1 MIAPDTAPGEALTAM
16 LTDHPLLVVDL
27 GGQVQSWTAG
37 AGRICGYEAGQIVG
51 RSLATCYAPE
61 EQRRLRD
68 EIQEAL
74 KAGYAE
80 AEGWMLRRD
89 GSRAWV
95 RRTLAPLRDLAEQV
109 HGIAVLL
116 TDLTAVRGERA
127 RLEEREQCYRS
138 LFERGPDA
146 MLTLDAEG
154 TVTSANAAAPAL
166 LGTARAELAGRPL
179 VSLVD
184 AEARRTVR
192 IALEQARRGEACTV
206 SCALVRPDGHTVDVR
221 LSLIPILLGERVV
234 GAFAVARD
242 VTTQRRAESALRER
256 EERFR
261 HMVEGTSAGFF
272 YSMDEEGRFRYV
284 SPSVRDVLGYS
295 ADELVGRPLD
305 VVARAEEREPSGEPP
320 ASTDRPRTGRA
331 LRVVRKDGEIVHL
344 EVVENAPGA
353 AGTGGSVGFARDVSR
368 QKELEEQLTHT
379 ALHDPLT
386 GLPNRALFW
395 DRLRQATRLAER
407 APERLFAVLML
418 DLDRFKAVNDTL
430 GHLAGD
436 QLLLGV
442 ARRLERCV
450 RPGDT
455 VSRFGGD
462 EFAILLDGI
471 RDAADATRVA
481 RRIEKALGEPF
492 RLGREYAF
500 GVGSIG
506 IALSAT
512 EHDRPEDLVR
522 FADLAMYRAKALGR
536 ARHEVFD
543 HRMRAGI
550 EARLQLERDLPRAV
564 ERGEF
569 RVEYQPI
576 LSVKTGGLWGFEA
589 LARWH
594 HPVRGLVSP
603 AEFIPLA
610 EQTGEMIAI
619 DLWVLREACRQLQ
632 GWQQRHPG
640 VSINMS
646 VNLSGEH
653 LLRHD
658 LVEQVREVLRENRLE
673 ALSLRLEVNESVLA
687 ERADAGR
694 QVLQALEGLDV
705 QLQLDDFGTGRT
717 PLRSLQQVPVR
728 TLKLDPSLVTRN
740 GDGHGLMAAMVKVAH
755 SLDMSVVAE
764 GVETQEQ
771 MDRVRLLEVDYAQ
784 GYLLS
789 EPLTA
794 ELAEA
799 VIARGLPLN

>member
-1 MIAPDTAPGEALTAM
+1 MIAPAYAPGEALGVM
-16 LTDHPLLVVDL
+16 LPDHPLVVVDL
-27 GGQVQSWTAG
+27 GGQVLSWSAG
-37 AGRICGYEAGQIVG
+37 AERVCGYEAGEIVG
-51 RSLATCYAPE
+51 RGFAACFAADE
-61 EQRRLRD
+61 RRRLRD

-74 KAGYAE
+74 RTGYAE
-80 AEGWMLRRD
+80 AEGWMLRPD
-89 GSRAWV
+89 GGRVWV
-95 RRTLAPLRDLAEQV
+95 RRTLAPLRDLRQQV
-109 HGIAVLL
+109 HGIAAVLC
-116 TDLTAVRGERA
+116 DLTT
-127 RLEEREQCYRS
+127 LRS
-138 LFERGPDA
+138 
-146 MLTLDAEG
+146 
-154 TVTSANAAAPAL
+154 
-166 LGTARAELAGRPL
+166 AEL
-179 VSLVD
+179 
-184 AEARRTVR
+184 
-192 IALEQARRGEACTV
+192 
-206 SCALVRPDGHTVDVR
+206 
-221 LSLIPILLGERVV
+221 
-234 GAFAVARD
+234 
-242 VTTQRRAESALRER
+242 ALRER

-261 HMVEGTSAGFF
+261 QMVEGTAGGFF
-272 YSMDEEGRFRYV
+272 FSMDDEGRFRYV

-295 ADELVGRPLD
+295 ADEMVGRPMELI
-305 VVARAEEREPSGEPP
+305 ARPEERDAGPDSAG
-320 ASTDRPRTGRA
+320 ALNRSRAGRA

-344 EVVENAPGA
+344 EVVQNAPQGA
-353 AGTGGSVGFARDVSR
+353 GSVGYARDVSR
-368 QKELEEQLTHT
+368 QKELEARLTHT

-395 DRLRQATRLAER
+395 DRLCHATRLAER
-407 APERLFAVLML
+407 TPERLFAVLML
-418 DLDRFKAVNDTL
+418 DLDRFKSVNDTL

-471 RDAADATRVA
+471 RDASDAIRVA
-481 RRIEKALGEPF
+481 RRIEKALDEPF

-500 GVGSIG
+500 GAGSIG
-506 IALSAT
+506 IALSRT
-512 EHDRPEDLVR
+512 PHEKPEDLVR
-522 FADLAMYRAKALGR
+522 FADLAMYRAKARGR
-536 ARHEVFD
+536 ARHEVYD
-543 HRMRAGI
+543 HAMAAGI

-610 EQTGEMIAI
+610 EQTGEMIGI
-619 DLWVLREACRQLQ
+619 DLYVLREACRQLQ
-632 GWQQRHPG
+632 AWQARHPG
-640 VSINMS
+640 VQVNMS

-653 LLRHD
+653 LLRRD
-658 LVEQVREVLRENRLE
+658 LAERVRELLREHSVP

-687 ERADAGR
+687 DRADASR
-694 QVLQALEGLDV
+694 QVLQQLHGLDV
-705 QLQLDDFGTGRT
+705 HLQVDDFGTGRT

-728 TLKLDPSLVTRN
+728 GLKLDPSLINRN
-740 GDGHGLMAAMVKVAH
+740 GDGAGLMEAMVKVAH

-771 MDRVRLLEVDYAQ
+771 MDRVRSLQVDYAQ

-789 EPLTA
+789 GPLD
-794 ELAEA
+794 AEA
-799 VIARGLPLN
+799 AERVIARGLPLN

>member
-1 MIAPDTAPGEALTAM
+1 MIAPGTAPGAALAAM
-16 LTDHPLLVVDL
+16 LPDHPLLVVDL
-27 GGQVQSWTAG
+27 SGRVISWSAG
-37 AGRICGYEAGQIVG
+37 AERVCGYSAGQIVG
-51 RSLATCYAPE
+51 RSLATCSAPE
-61 EQRRLRD
+61 EQRRLRE
-68 EIQEAL
+68 EIGQAL

-80 AEGWMLRRD
+80 GEGWMLRPD
-89 GSRAWV
+89 GGRAWV
-95 RRTLAPLRDLAEQV
+95 RRTLAPLRDLDEQV

-116 TDLTAVRGERA
+116 CDLTAQRGERT
-127 RLEEREQCYRS
+127 RLEEREQAYRS

-146 MLTLDAEG
+146 TFTLDANG

-166 LGTARAELAGRPL
+166 LGTPRAELGGRPL
-179 VSLVD
+179 ASLV
-184 AEARRTVR
+184 AEEARETVHD
-192 IALEQARRGEACTV
+192 ALRQARGGEAATV
-206 SCALVRPDGHTVDVR
+206 ACVLARPDARRVEVQ
-221 LSLIPILLGERVV
+221 LSLVPILLRERVV

-242 VTTQRRAESALRER
+242 VTAQRRTESALRER

-261 HMVEGTSAGFF
+261 RMVEGTSAGFF
-272 YSMDEEGRFRYV
+272 YALDDEGRFRYA

-295 ADELVGRPLD
+295 ADELVGRPLEL
-305 VVARAEEREPSGEPP
+305 ASRPEEP
-320 ASTDRPRTGRA
+320 ASDPPSSAPGGGRA
-331 LRVVRKDGEIVHL
+331 LRVVRKDGEVVHL
-344 EVVENAPGA
+344 EVVENAPADA
-353 AGTGGSVGFARDVSR
+353 AGPMGFARDVSR

-418 DLDRFKAVNDTL
+418 DLDRFKTVNDTL

-512 EHDRPEDLVR
+512 EHEKPEELVR

-543 HRMRAGI
+543 HRMREGI
-550 EARLQLERDLPRAV
+550 ESRMQLERDLPRAV

-594 HPVRGLVSP
+594 HPERGLVSP

-610 EQTGEMIAI
+610 EQTGEMIGI
-619 DLWVLREACRQLQ
+619 DLWVLREACRQLRA
-632 GWQQRHPG
+632 WQERHPG
-640 VSINMS
+640 VPVNVS

-658 LVEQVREVLRENRLE
+658 LVEQVRSVLHDHRL
-673 ALSLRLEVNESVLA
+673 AGLSLRLEVNESVLA
-687 ERADAGR
+687 ERADASR
-694 QVLQALEGLDV
+694 PMLQQLDTLDV
-705 QLQLDDFGTGRT
+705 QLQVDDFGTGRT

-728 TLKLDPSLVTRN
+728 TLKLDPSLVARN
-740 GDGHGLMAAMVKVAH
+740 GDGAGLMEAMVKVAH

-771 MDRVRLLEVDYAQ
+771 MERVRLLRVDYAQ

-794 ELAEA
+794 ELAER
-799 VIARGLPLN
+799 VIARGLPLH

>member
-1 MIAPDTAPGEALTAM
+1 MIAPGTTPGAALAAM
-16 LTDHPLLVVDL
+16 LPDHPLLVVDL
-27 GGQVQSWTAG
+27 GGRVISWSAG
-37 AGRICGYEAGQIVG
+37 AERVCGYDAGQIVG
-51 RSLATCYAPE
+51 RSLATCYAPDD
-61 EQRRLRD
+61 QRRLRD
-68 EIQEAL
+68 EIGGAL
-74 KAGYAE
+74 QAGYAE
-80 AEGWMLRRD
+80 GEGWMLRPD
-89 GSRAWV
+89 GGRAWV
-95 RRTLAPLRDLAEQV
+95 RRTLAPVRDLHEQV

-116 TDLTAVRGERA
+116 CDLT
-127 RLEEREQCYRS
+127 
-138 LFERGPDA
+138 P
-146 MLTLDAEG
+146 
-154 TVTSANAAAPAL
+154 
-166 LGTARAELAGRPL
+166 
-179 VSLVD
+179 
-184 AEARRTVR
+184 
-192 IALEQARRGEACTV
+192 
-206 SCALVRPDGHTVDVR
+206 
-221 LSLIPILLGERVV
+221 
-234 GAFAVARD
+234 
-242 VTTQRRAESALRER
+242 QRRMESALRER

-261 HMVEGTSAGFF
+261 GMVEGTSAGFF
-272 YSMDEEGRFRYV
+272 YAMDDEGRFRYV

-295 ADELVGRPLD
+295 ADELVGRPLELA
-305 VVARAEEREPSGEPP
+305 ARSDESAADATGSSARG
-320 ASTDRPRTGRA
+320 GRA

-344 EVVENAPGA
+344 EVVENAPAAA
-353 AGTGGSVGFARDVSR
+353 AGPVGFARDVSR

-492 RLGREYAF
+492 RLGKEYAF

-512 EHDRPEDLVR
+512 RHEKPEELVR

-543 HRMRAGI
+543 HGMREAI
-550 EARLQLERDLPRAV
+550 ESRLQLERDLPRAV

-594 HPVRGLVSP
+594 HPRRGLVSP

-610 EQTGEMIAI
+610 EQTGEMIGI
-619 DLWVLREACRQLQ
+619 DLWVLREACRQLRA
-632 GWQQRHPG
+632 WQQAHPG
-640 VSINMS
+640 ASVNMS

-658 LVEQVREVLRENRLE
+658 LVEQVRSVLRDHRVP
-673 ALSLRLEVNESVLA
+673 ALSLRLEVNETVLA
-687 ERADAGR
+687 ERADASR
-694 QVLQALEGLDV
+694 QVLQQLHGLDV
-705 QLQLDDFGTGRT
+705 QLQVDDFGTGRT

-728 TLKLDPSLVTRN
+728 TLKLDPSLMARN
-740 GDGHGLMAAMVKVAH
+740 GDGGGLMEAMVKVAH

-771 MDRVRLLEVDYAQ
+771 MERVRLLQVDYAQ

-794 ELAEA
+794 EMAER
-799 VIARGLPLN
+799 VIARGLPLSRIPSP

>member
-1 MIAPDTAPGEALTAM
+1 MIAPGYQPGEALGAM
-16 LTDHPLLVVDL
+16 LPDHPLLVVDL
-27 GGQVQSWTAG
+27 GGQVIGWSAG
-37 AGRICGYEAGQIVG
+37 AERVCGYQAGQIVG
-51 RSLATCYAPE
+51 RSFATCYAPDE
-61 EQRRLRD
+61 PRGRLRD
-68 EIQEAL
+68 EIEEAL
-74 KAGYAE
+74 RSGYAE
-80 AEGWMLRRD
+80 GEGWMLRPD
-89 GSRAWV
+89 GGRVWV
-95 RRTLAPLRDLAEQV
+95 RRTLAPLRDLGQQV
-109 HGIAVLL
+109 HGIAVMLC
-116 TDLTAVRGERA
+116 DLTTRR
-127 RLEEREQCYRS
+127 
-138 LFERGPDA
+138 
-146 MLTLDAEG
+146 
-154 TVTSANAAAPAL
+154 
-166 LGTARAELAGRPL
+166 RAEL
-179 VSLVD
+179 D
-184 AEARRTVR
+184 
-192 IALEQARRGEACTV
+192 
-206 SCALVRPDGHTVDVR
+206 
-221 LSLIPILLGERVV
+221 
-234 GAFAVARD
+234 
-242 VTTQRRAESALRER
+242 LRER

-261 HMVEGTSAGFF
+261 EMVEGTAGGFF
-272 YSMDEEGRFRYV
+272 YSMDDQGRFRYL
-284 SPSVRDVLGYS
+284 SPSVRDVLGYT

-305 VVARAEEREPSGEPP
+305 LVARPEEREPPGDAPS
-320 ASTDRPRTGRA
+320 ALDRPRAGRA

-344 EVVENAPGA
+344 EVVENAPQ
-353 AGTGGSVGFARDVSR
+353 GTGSVGYARDVSR

-395 DRLRQATRLAER
+395 DRLRHATRLAER
-407 APERLFAVLML
+407 APERQFAVLML

-471 RDAADATRVA
+471 RDASDATRVA
-481 RRIEKALGEPF
+481 RRITRALGEPF

-500 GVGSIG
+500 GLGSIG
-506 IALSAT
+506 IALSHT
-512 EHDRPEDLVR
+512 PHERPEELVR

-536 ARHEVFD
+536 GRHEVFD

-550 EARLQLERDLPRAV
+550 DARLQLERDLPRAL

-619 DLWVLREACRQLQ
+619 DLYVLREACRQLQ
-632 GWQQRHPG
+632 GWQARHPG
-640 VSINMS
+640 TSINMS

-658 LVEQVREVLRENRLE
+658 LAEQVRDLLREHGLP

-687 ERADAGR
+687 ERADASR
-694 QVLQALEGLDV
+694 QVLQQLHGLDV
-705 QLQLDDFGTGRT
+705 HLQVDDFGTGRT

-728 TLKLDPSLVTRN
+728 ALKLDPSLVTRN
-740 GDGHGLMAAMVKVAH
+740 GDGAGLMEAMVKVAH

-771 MDRVRLLEVDYAQ
+771 MDRVRLLQVDYAQ

-794 ELAEA
+794 EMAER
-799 VIARGLPLN
+799 VIARGLPVN

>member
-1 MIAPDTAPGEALTAM
+1 MIAPGTLPGQALAAM
-16 LTDHPLLVVDL
+16 LPDHPLLVVDL
-27 GGQVQSWTAG
+27 GGQVMSWSSG
-37 AGRICGYEAGQIVG
+37 AERICGYDAEQIVG

-68 EIQEAL
+68 EIQDAL

-80 AEGWMLRRD
+80 GEGWMLRRD
-89 GSRAWV
+89 GGRAWV
-95 RRTLAPLRDLAEQV
+95 RRTLAPVRDLHEQV
-109 HGIAVLL
+109 HGIAVVMC
-116 TDLTAVRGERA
+116 DLTALRGERA

-146 MLTLDAEG
+146 TFTLDAEG
-154 TVTSANAAAPAL
+154 TITSANAAAPAL
-166 LGTARAELAGRPL
+166 LGTPRAELAGRGL
-179 VSLVD
+179 ASLME
-184 AEARRTVR
+184 AEARGAVCA
-192 IALEQARRGEACTV
+192 ALQHARRGEAASL
-206 SCALVRPDGHTVDVR
+206 SCVLARPDARRVEVH
-221 LSLIPILLGERVV
+221 LSLVPFVLGERVV

-242 VTTQRRAESALRER
+242 VTTQRRAEALLRER

-261 HMVEGTSAGFF
+261 QMVEGANAGFF
-272 YSMDEEGRFRYV
+272 YSMDEAGRISYV

-305 VVARAEEREPSGEPP
+305 LVAKPEEREPSGTPSS
-320 ASTDRPRTGRA
+320 AVDDARPGRA
-331 LRVVRKDGEIVHL
+331 LRVMRKDGEVVHL
-344 EVVENAPGA
+344 EVVENAPQGA
-353 AGTGGSVGFARDVSR
+353 GSMGFARDVSR

-407 APERLFAVLML
+407 APERMFAVLML

-492 RLGREYAF
+492 RLGKEYAF

-506 IALSAT
+506 ISLSAT
-512 EHDRPEDLVR
+512 EHEKPEDLVR

-543 HRMRAGI
+543 HRMREGI
-550 EARLQLERDLPRAV
+550 EARLQLEHDLPRAV

-632 GWQQRHPG
+632 AWQERHPG
-640 VSINMS
+640 VPISMS

-658 LVEQVREVLRENRLE
+658 LVEQVRSVLRDHRLE
-673 ALSLRLEVNESVLA
+673 ALSLRLEVKESVLA
-687 ERADAGR
+687 ERADASR
-694 QVLQALEGLDV
+694 QVLQQLKTLDV
-705 QLQLDDFGTGRT
+705 QLQVDDFGTGRT
-717 PLRSLQQVPVR
+717 PLRSLQQSSVR
-728 TLKLDPSLVTRN
+728 TLKLDPSLMARN
-740 GDGHGLMAAMVKVAH
+740 GDGPGLMEAMVKVAH

-771 MDRVRLLEVDYAQ
+771 LDRIRLLKVDYAQ
-784 GYLLS
+784 GYHLS
-789 EPLTA
+789 EPLSA
-794 ELAEA
+794 EMAER

>member
-1 MIAPDTAPGEALTAM
+1 MIAPSLAPGHALAAM
-16 LTDHPLLVVDL
+16 LPDHPLLVVDL
-27 GGQVQSWTAG
+27 GGQVMSWSAG
-37 AGRICGYEAGQIVG
+37 AERVCGYDADQIVG

-80 AEGWMLRRD
+80 HEGWMLRRD
-89 GSRAWV
+89 GGRAWV
-95 RRTLAPLRDLAEQV
+95 RRTLAPLRDLSEQV
-109 HGIAVLL
+109 HGIAVLMC
-116 TDLTAVRGERA
+116 DLTAQRGETA

-146 MLTLDAEG
+146 TFTLDADG

-166 LGTARAELAGRPL
+166 LGTARADLAGRGL
-179 VSLVD
+179 ASLVE
-184 AEARRTVR
+184 AEARGAVR
-192 IALEQARRGEACTV
+192 GALEQARRGHASIL
-206 SCALVRPDGHTVDVR
+206 SCALARPDARRVEVQ
-221 LSLIPILLGERVV
+221 LSIVPILLGERVV

-242 VTTQRRAESALRER
+242 VTTQRRAEPVLRER

-261 HMVEGTSAGFF
+261 QMVEGTSGGFF
-272 YSMDEEGRFRYV
+272 YSMDDEGRFRYV

-295 ADELVGRPLD
+295 ADELLGRPLD
-305 VVARAEEREPSGEPP
+305 LVAKPEEREPSGDPP
-320 ASTDRPRTGRA
+320 SASDRPRPGRA
-331 LRVVRKDGEIVHL
+331 LRVIRKDGEVVHL
-344 EVVENAPGA
+344 EVVENAPLDA
-353 AGTGGSVGFARDVSR
+353 APAGSMGFARDVSR
-368 QKELEEQLTHT
+368 QKELEAQLTHT

-543 HRMRAGI
+543 HDMRAAI

-569 RVEYQPI
+569 RVQYQPI

-594 HPVRGLVSP
+594 HPERGLVSP

-619 DLWVLREACRQLQ
+619 DLWVLREACRQLRAWQ
-632 GWQQRHPG
+632 GRHPG
-640 VSINMS
+640 IPINMS

-658 LVEQVREVLRENRLE
+658 LVDQVRSVLRDNRLE
-673 ALSLRLEVNESVLA
+673 ALSLRLEVSESVLS
-687 ERADAGR
+687 ERADASR
-694 QVLQALEGLDV
+694 QVLQGLQGLDV
-705 QLQLDDFGTGRT
+705 QLQVDDFGTGRT
-717 PLRSLQQVPVR
+717 PLRSLQQSRVR

-740 GDGHGLMAAMVKVAH
+740 GDGGGLMEAMVKVAH

-771 MDRVRLLEVDYAQ
+771 MDRVRLLDVDFAQ

-789 EPLTA
+789 EPLSA
-794 ELAEA
+794 EMAER

>member
-1 MIAPDTAPGEALTAM
+1 MIAPGTAPGAALAAM
-16 LTDHPLLVVDL
+16 LPDHPLLVVDL
-27 GGQVQSWTAG
+27 GGQVTSWSAG
-37 AGRICGYEAGQIVG
+37 AERVCGYGSGQMVG

-61 EQRRLRD
+61 EQRRLRQ
-68 EIQEAL
+68 EIGDAL
-74 KAGYAE
+74 KGGYAE
-80 AEGWMLRRD
+80 GEGWMLRPD
-89 GSRAWV
+89 GGRAWV
-95 RRTLAPLRDLAEQV
+95 RRTLAPLRDLHEQV

-116 TDLTAVRGERA
+116 CDLTAQRGERA

-146 MLTLDAEG
+146 AFTLDADG
-154 TVTSANAAAPAL
+154 AVTSANAAAPAL
-166 LGTARAELAGRPL
+166 LGTPRAELAGRPL
-179 VSLVD
+179 ASLVEAD
-184 AEARRTVR
+184 ARGAVR
-192 IALEQARRGEACTV
+192 AALQQARRGEAATV
-206 SCALVRPDGHTVDVR
+206 ACVLARPDARRVEVQ
-221 LSLIPILLGERVV
+221 LSLVPILLGERVV
-234 GAFAVARD
+234 GAFALARD
-242 VTTQRRAESALRER
+242 VTTQRRAECALRER

-261 HMVEGTSAGFF
+261 RMVEGTSAGFF
-272 YSMDEEGRFRYV
+272 YAMDDEGCVRYV
-284 SPSVRDVLGYS
+284 SPAVRDVLGYT
-295 ADELVGRPLD
+295 ADELVGRPLEL
-305 VVARAEEREPSGEPP
+305 VAGPGDAAGAPSAAARG
-320 ASTDRPRTGRA
+320 GRA

-344 EVVENAPGA
+344 EVVENEPADTA
-353 AGTGGSVGFARDVSR
+353 GSVGFARDVSR

-395 DRLRQATRLAER
+395 DRLRQATRAAER

-418 DLDRFKAVNDTL
+418 DLDRFKSVNDTL

-512 EHDRPEDLVR
+512 EHARPEELVR
-522 FADLAMYRAKALGR
+522 FADLAMYRAKSLGR

-543 HRMRAGI
+543 HRMREAI
-550 EARLQLERDLPRAV
+550 ETRMRLERDLPRAV

-594 HPVRGLVSP
+594 HPERGLVSP

-610 EQTGEMIAI
+610 EQTGQMVGI
-619 DLWVLREACRQLQ
+619 DLWVLREACRQLRA
-632 GWQQRHPG
+632 WQERHPG
-640 VSINMS
+640 VPVNMS

-658 LVEQVREVLRENRLE
+658 LVEQVRAVLRDHRLPG
-673 ALSLRLEVNESVLA
+673 LSLRLEVNESVLA
-687 ERADAGR
+687 ERADASR
-694 QVLQALEGLDV
+694 QVLQQLHTLDV
-705 QLQLDDFGTGRT
+705 QLQVDDFGTGRT

-728 TLKLDPSLVTRN
+728 TLKLDPSLVARN
-740 GDGHGLMAAMVKVAH
+740 GDGGGLMEAMVKVAH
-755 SLDMSVVAE
+755 SLDISVVAE

-771 MDRVRLLEVDYAQ
+771 MDRVRLLQVDYAQ

-789 EPLTA
+789 EPLSA
-794 ELAEA
+794 ELAER
-799 VIARGLPLN
+799 VIARGLPAGCTPSP

>member
-1 MIAPDTAPGEALTAM
+1 MIAAAATPGDALGAM
-16 LTDHPLLVVDL
+16 LPDHPLLVVDL
-27 GGQVQSWTAG
+27 GGQVQGWSTG
-37 AGRICGYEAGQIVG
+37 AERICGYAAAEIVG
-51 RSLATCYAPE
+51 RSLAACYAPD
-61 EQRRLRD
+61 EQGRLRA

-74 KAGYAE
+74 KAGHAE
-80 AEGWMLRRD
+80 GEGWMLRPD
-89 GSRAWV
+89 GGRTWV
-95 RRTLAPLRDLAEQV
+95 RRTLAPLRDLRQQV
-109 HGIAVLL
+109 HGIAVMLC
-116 TDLTAVRGERA
+116 DLTAQRAERL

-146 MLTLDAEG
+146 TFTLDAG
-154 TVTSANAAAPAL
+154 GAVTSVNAAAPAL
-166 LGTARAELAGRPL
+166 LGIARGELAGRALAEL
-179 VSLVD
+179 VE
-184 AEARRTVR
+184 AEGRGALR
-192 IALEQARRGEACTV
+192 IVQEQARRGESAVV
-206 SCALVRPDGHTVDVR
+206 SCAFARPDGRRVEVQ
-221 LSLIPILLGERVV
+221 LSLVPIVSGERVV

-242 VTTQRRAESALRER
+242 VTAQRRAESALRER

-261 HMVEGTSAGFF
+261 QMVEGTSEGFF
-272 YSMDEEGRFRYV
+272 YSVDGEGRVRYV

-295 ADELVGRPLD
+295 ADEMVGRPLD
-305 VVARAEEREPSGEPP
+305 VVAAADGADEHPPVGE
-320 ASTDRPRTGRA
+320 RPRPARA
-331 LRVVRKDGEIVHL
+331 LRVTRKDGAIVHL
-344 EVVENAPGA
+344 EVVENAPADA
-353 AGTGGSVGFARDVSR
+353 ASAGSVGFARDVSR
-368 QKELEEQLTHT
+368 QKELEERLTHT

-471 RDAADATRVA
+471 RDASDATRVA

-492 RLGREYAF
+492 RIGREYAF

-506 IALSAT
+506 IALSRT
-512 EHDRPEDLVR
+512 EHEKPEDLVR
-522 FADLAMYRAKALGR
+522 FADLAMYRAKARGR
-536 ARHEVFD
+536 GRHEVFD
-543 HRMRAGI
+543 HQLREGI
-550 EARLQLERDLPRAV
+550 EGRLRLERDLPRAL

-576 LSVKTGGLWGFEA
+576 LSVRTGVLWGFEA

-594 HPVRGLVSP
+594 HPERGLVPP

-610 EQTGEMIAI
+610 EQTGEMVAI
-619 DLWVLREACRQLQ
+619 DLWVLRESCRQLQ
-632 GWQQRHPG
+632 AWQQRYPE
-640 VSINMS
+640 VPVKMS

-658 LVEQVREVLRENRLE
+658 LAEQVKDVLRANRLSG
-673 ALSLRLEVNESVLA
+673 LSLRLEVNESALA
-687 ERADAGR
+687 ERADASR
-694 QVLQALEGLDV
+694 QVLQQLHTLEVGV
-705 QLQLDDFGTGRT
+705 QVDDFGTGRT

-728 TLKLDPSLVTRN
+728 TLKLDPSLVTRG
-740 GDGHGLMAAMVKVAH
+740 GDGAGLMEAMVKVAH

-764 GVETQEQ
+764 GVETEEQ
-771 MDRVRLLEVDYAQ
+771 MERVRLLEVDYAQ

-789 EPLTA
+789 EPLPA

-799 VIARGLPLN
+799 VIARGLPLD